1 VFISRLIKPESDLYG
16 RFSNW
21 SKSLDTFMNWQPLHW
36 FGMWC
41 ITISGFSIIKGQE
54 NRYVFW
60 DWNSSGSIFIFS
72 GIILVTVWSIL
83 SVRHPATPKII
94 NNLRSLLY
102 FIVIGSMALLLGSI
116 GPKFSMDAIKNYV
129 PYLLFYIAVWLVF
142 SIEFI
147 EQDDKSIEIVD
158 SSPRIRNL
166 VGSSALII
174 FGTVMGFYF
183 DDPVASTGSIVYLP
197 FLIVALI
204 MPPHIR
210 HLQRARIY
218 GVFIPAVFLSVRFPW
233 FLIPLCT
240 LFFLLRLYHYFRFN
254 IVYPTFGVDHD

>member
-1 VFISRLIKPESDLYG
+1 
-16 RFSNW
+16 
-21 SKSLDTFMNWQPLHW
+21 MNWQPLHW

-41 ITISGFSIIKGQE
+41 MVISGFNIIKGQE
-54 NRYVFW
+54 NRYIFW
-60 DWNSSGSIFIFS
+60 DWNSGSLFIFS
-72 GIILVTVWSIL
+72 VIILVTVWSIL
-83 SVRHPATPKII
+83 SARHPATPKKI

-116 GPKFSMDAIKNYV
+116 GPKFSVVAIKNYA

-142 SIEFI
+142 SIESI
-147 EQDDKSIEIVD
+147 QQDDKSFEIAG
-158 SSPRIRNL
+158 SSSRIRNL
-166 VGSSALII
+166 VGATTLII
-174 FGTVMGFYF
+174 VGTVMGFQF
-183 DDPVASTGSIVYLP
+183 DDPVASTVSTVYLP
-197 FLIVALI
+197 FLLVALI
-204 MPPHIR
+204 MPAHIR

-218 GVFIPAVFLSVRFPW
+218 GVFIPAVFLVVRFPW

>member
-1 VFISRLIKPESDLYG
+1 
-16 RFSNW
+16 
-21 SKSLDTFMNWQPLHW
+21 MNWQPLHW

-41 ITISGFSIIKGQE
+41 MVISGFNIIKGQE
-54 NRYVFW
+54 NRYIFW
-60 DWNSSGSIFIFS
+60 DWNSGSLFIFS
-72 GIILVTVWSIL
+72 VIILVTVWSIL
-83 SVRHPATPKII
+83 SARHAVTPKNI

-116 GPKFSMDAIKNYV
+116 GPKFSMVAIKNYA

-166 VGSSALII
+166 VGATTLII
-174 FGTVMGFYF
+174 VGTVMGFQF
-183 DDPVASTGSIVYLP
+183 DDPVASTVSTVYLP
-197 FLIVALI
+197 FLLVALI
-204 MPPHIR
+204 MPAHTR

-218 GVFIPAVFLSVRFPW
+218 GVFIPAVFLVVRFPW

>member
-1 VFISRLIKPESDLYG
+1 
-16 RFSNW
+16 
-21 SKSLDTFMNWQPLHW
+21 MNWQPLHW

-41 ITISGFSIIKGQE
+41 MVISGFNIIKGQE
-54 NRYVFW
+54 NRYIFW
-60 DWNSSGSIFIFS
+60 DWNSGSLFIFS
-72 GIILVTVWSIL
+72 VIILVTVWSIL
-83 SVRHPATPKII
+83 SARHPATPKKI

-116 GPKFSMDAIKNYV
+116 GPKFSMDAIKNYG
-129 PYLLFYIAVWLVF
+129 PYLLFYISVWLVF

-147 EQDDKSIEIVD
+147 EQDDKSISTAG
-158 SSPRIRNL
+158 SSPRILNL
-166 VGSSALII
+166 VGSTVLII
-174 FGTVMGFYF
+174 VGGVIGFHF
-183 DDPVASTGSIVYLP
+183 DDPVASTVSTVYLP

-204 MPPHIR
+204 MPAHIR

-218 GVFIPAVFLSVRFPW
+218 GVFIPAVFLAVRFPW

>member
-1 VFISRLIKPESDLYG
+1 
-16 RFSNW
+16 
-21 SKSLDTFMNWQPLHW
+21 MNWQPLHW

-41 ITISGFSIIKGQE
+41 MVISGFNIIKGQE
-54 NRYVFW
+54 NRYIFW
-60 DWNSSGSIFIFS
+60 DWNSGSLFIFS
-72 GIILVTVWSIL
+72 VIILVTVWSIL
-83 SVRHPATPKII
+83 SARHPATPKKI

-102 FIVIGSMALLLGSI
+102 FMVIGSMALLLGSI

-142 SIEFI
+142 SIESI
-147 EQDDKSIEIVD
+147 QQDDKSFEIAG
-158 SSPRIRNL
+158 SSSRIRNL
-166 VGSSALII
+166 VGATTLII
-174 FGTVMGFYF
+174 VGIVMGFQF
-183 DDPVASTGSIVYLP
+183 DDPVASTVSTVYLP
-197 FLIVALI
+197 FLLVALI
-204 MPPHIR
+204 MPAHIR

-218 GVFIPAVFLSVRFPW
+218 GVFIPAVFLVVRFPW

>member
-1 VFISRLIKPESDLYG
+1 
-16 RFSNW
+16 
-21 SKSLDTFMNWQPLHW
+21 MNWQPLHW

-41 ITISGFSIIKGQE
+41 MVISGFNIIKGQE
-54 NRYVFW
+54 NRYIFW
-60 DWNSSGSIFIFS
+60 DWNSGSLFIFS
-72 GIILVTVWSIL
+72 VIILVTIWSIL
-83 SVRHPATPKII
+83 SARHPATPKKI

-116 GPKFSMDAIKNYV
+116 GPKFSMVAIKNYA

-142 SIEFI
+142 SIESI
-147 EQDDKSIEIVD
+147 QQDDKSFEIAG
-158 SSPRIRNL
+158 SSSRIRNL
-166 VGSSALII
+166 VGATTLII
-174 FGTVMGFYF
+174 VGIVMGFQF
-183 DDPVASTGSIVYLP
+183 DDPVASTVSTVYLP
-197 FLIVALI
+197 FLLVALI
-204 MPPHIR
+204 MPAHIR

-218 GVFIPAVFLSVRFPW
+218 GVFIPAVFLVVRFPW

>member
-1 VFISRLIKPESDLYG
+1 
-16 RFSNW
+16 
-21 SKSLDTFMNWQPLHW
+21 MNWQPLHW

-41 ITISGFSIIKGQE
+41 MVISGFNIIKGQE
-54 NRYVFW
+54 NRYIFW
-60 DWNSSGSIFIFS
+60 DWNSGSLFIFFV
-72 GIILVTVWSIL
+72 IILVTIWSIL
-83 SVRHPATPKII
+83 SARHPATPKKI

-116 GPKFSMDAIKNYV
+116 GPKFSMDAIKNYG
-129 PYLLFYIAVWLVF
+129 PYLLFYISVWLVF

-147 EQDDKSIEIVD
+147 EQDDKSISTAG
-158 SSPRIRNL
+158 SSPRILNL
-166 VGSSALII
+166 VGSTVLII
-174 FGTVMGFYF
+174 VGGVIGFHF
-183 DDPVASTGSIVYLP
+183 DDPVASTVSTVYLP

-204 MPPHIR
+204 MPAHIR

-218 GVFIPAVFLSVRFPW
+218 GVFIPSVFLAVRFPW

>member
-1 VFISRLIKPESDLYG
+1 
-16 RFSNW
+16 
-21 SKSLDTFMNWQPLHW
+21 MNWQPLHW

-41 ITISGFSIIKGQE
+41 MVISGFNIIKGQE
-54 NRYVFW
+54 NRYIFW
-60 DWNSSGSIFIFS
+60 DWNSGSLFIFS
-72 GIILVTVWSIL
+72 VIILVTVWSIL
-83 SVRHPATPKII
+83 SARHPATPKKI

-116 GPKFSMDAIKNYV
+116 GSNFSMEAIKNYA

-147 EQDDKSIEIVD
+147 QQDDKSTKIAG
-158 SSPRIRNL
+158 SRIRNL
-166 VGSSALII
+166 VGATTLII
-174 FGTVMGFYF
+174 VGTVMGFQF
-183 DDPVASTGSIVYLP
+183 DDPVASTVSTVYLP
-197 FLIVALI
+197 FLLVALI
-204 MPPHIR
+204 MPAHIR

-218 GVFIPAVFLSVRFPW
+218 GVFIPAVFLVVRFPW

>member
-1 VFISRLIKPESDLYG
+1 MFVSRLIKPESDLYG
-16 RFSNW
+16 RLSNW
-21 SKSLDTFMNWQPLHW
+21 SKHLDNFMNWQPLHW

-60 DWNSSGSIFIFS
+60 DWNSGSIFIFS
-72 GIILVTVWSIL
+72 GIILVTVCTIL
-83 SVRHPATPKII
+83 SVRHPATPKEI

-116 GPKFSMDAIKNYV
+116 GPEFSMDAIKNFV

-147 EQDDKSIEIVD
+147 EQDDKSISIAG
-158 SSPRIRNL
+158 SSPRILNL
-166 VGSSALII
+166 VGSTVLII
-174 FGTVMGFYF
+174 VGGVIGFHF
-183 DDPVASTGSIVYLP
+183 DDPVASTVSTVYLP

-204 MPPHIR
+204 MPAHIR

-218 GVFIPAVFLSVRFPW
+218 GVFIPAVFLAVRFPW

>member
-1 VFISRLIKPESDLYG
+1 
-16 RFSNW
+16 
-21 SKSLDTFMNWQPLHW
+21 MNWQPLHW

-41 ITISGFSIIKGQE
+41 MVISGFNIIKGQE
-54 NRYVFW
+54 NRYIFW
-60 DWNSSGSIFIFS
+60 DWNSGSLFIFS
-72 GIILVTVWSIL
+72 VIILVTVWSIL
-83 SVRHPATPKII
+83 SARHPATPKKI
-94 NNLRSLLY
+94 NNIRSLLY

-116 GPKFSMDAIKNYV
+116 GPKFSMVAIKNYA

-166 VGSSALII
+166 VGATTLII
-174 FGTVMGFYF
+174 VGTVMGFQF
-183 DDPVASTGSIVYLP
+183 DDPVASTVSTVYLP
-197 FLIVALI
+197 FLLVALI
-204 MPPHIR
+204 MPVHIR

-218 GVFIPAVFLSVRFPW
+218 GVFIPAVFLVVRFPW
-233 FLIPLCT
+233 FLIPLWA

>member
-1 VFISRLIKPESDLYG
+1 
-16 RFSNW
+16 
-21 SKSLDTFMNWQPLHW
+21 MNWQPLHW

-41 ITISGFSIIKGQE
+41 MVISGFNIIKGQE
-54 NRYVFW
+54 NRYIFW
-60 DWNSSGSIFIFS
+60 DWNSGSIFIFS
-72 GIILVTVWSIL
+72 VIILVTVWSIL
-83 SVRHPATPKII
+83 SARHPATPKKI

-116 GPKFSMDAIKNYV
+116 GPKFSMVAIKNYA

-142 SIEFI
+142 SIESI
-147 EQDDKSIEIVD
+147 QQDDKSFEIAG
-158 SSPRIRNL
+158 SSSRIRNL
-166 VGSSALII
+166 VGATTLII
-174 FGTVMGFYF
+174 VGIVMGFQF
-183 DDPVASTGSIVYLP
+183 DDPVASTVSTVYLP
-197 FLIVALI
+197 FLLVALI
-204 MPPHIR
+204 MPAHIR

-218 GVFIPAVFLSVRFPW
+218 GVFIPAVFLVVRFPW

>member
-1 VFISRLIKPESDLYG
+1 
-16 RFSNW
+16 
-21 SKSLDTFMNWQPLHW
+21 MNWQPLHW

-41 ITISGFSIIKGQE
+41 MVISGFNIIKGQE
-54 NRYVFW
+54 NRYIFW
-60 DWNSSGSIFIFS
+60 DWNSGSLFIFS
-72 GIILVTVWSIL
+72 VIILVTIWSIL
-83 SVRHPATPKII
+83 SARHPATPKKI
-94 NNLRSLLY
+94 NNIRSLLY

-116 GPKFSMDAIKNYV
+116 GPKFSMDAIKNYA

-147 EQDDKSIEIVD
+147 EQDDKSISTAG
-158 SSPRIRNL
+158 SSPRILNL
-166 VGSSALII
+166 VGSTVLI
-174 FGTVMGFYF
+174 FVGSVMGFQF
-183 DDPVASTGSIVYLP
+183 DDPVASTVSTVYLP

-204 MPPHIR
+204 MPAHIR

-218 GVFIPAVFLSVRFPW
+218 GVFIPAVFLAVRFPW
-233 FLIPLCT
+233 FLIPLWA

>member
-1 VFISRLIKPESDLYG
+1 
-16 RFSNW
+16 
-21 SKSLDTFMNWQPLHW
+21 MNWQPLHW

-41 ITISGFSIIKGQE
+41 MVISGFNIIKGQE
-54 NRYVFW
+54 NRYIFW
-60 DWNSSGSIFIFS
+60 DWNSGSLFIFS
-72 GIILVTVWSIL
+72 VIILVTVWSIL
-83 SVRHPATPKII
+83 SARHPATPKKI

-116 GPKFSMDAIKNYV
+116 GPIFSMVAIKNYA

-142 SIEFI
+142 SIESI
-147 EQDDKSIEIVD
+147 QQDDKSFEIAG
-158 SSPRIRNL
+158 SSSRIRNL
-166 VGSSALII
+166 VGATTLII
-174 FGTVMGFYF
+174 VGIVMGFQF
-183 DDPVASTGSIVYLP
+183 DDPVASTVSTVYLP
-197 FLIVALI
+197 FLLVALI
-204 MPPHIR
+204 MPAHIR

-218 GVFIPAVFLSVRFPW
+218 GVFIPAVFLVVRFPW

>member
-1 VFISRLIKPESDLYG
+1 
-16 RFSNW
+16 
-21 SKSLDTFMNWQPLHW
+21 MNWQPLHW

-41 ITISGFSIIKGQE
+41 MVISGFNIIKGQE
-54 NRYVFW
+54 NRYIFW
-60 DWNSSGSIFIFS
+60 DWNSGSLFIFS
-72 GIILVTVWSIL
+72 VIILVTVWSIL
-83 SVRHPATPKII
+83 SARHPATPKKI

-116 GPKFSMDAIKNYV
+116 GPKFSMDAIKNYG
-129 PYLLFYIAVWLVF
+129 PYLLFYISVWLVF

-147 EQDDKSIEIVD
+147 EQDDKSISTAG
-158 SSPRIRNL
+158 SSPRILNL
-166 VGSSALII
+166 VGSTVLII
-174 FGTVMGFYF
+174 VGGVIGFHF
-183 DDPVASTGSIVYLP
+183 DDPVASTVSTVYLP

-204 MPPHIR
+204 MPAHIR

-218 GVFIPAVFLSVRFPW
+218 GVFIPAVFLVVRFPW
-233 FLIPLCT
+233 FLIPLWA

>member
-1 VFISRLIKPESDLYG
+1 
-16 RFSNW
+16 
-21 SKSLDTFMNWQPLHW
+21 MNWQPLHW

-41 ITISGFSIIKGQE
+41 MVISGFNIIKGQE
-54 NRYVFW
+54 NRYIFW
-60 DWNSSGSIFIFS
+60 DWNSGSLFIFS
-72 GIILVTVWSIL
+72 VIILVTVWSIL
-83 SVRHPATPKII
+83 SARHPATPKKI

-116 GPKFSMDAIKNYV
+116 GPKFSMVAIKNYA

-142 SIEFI
+142 SIESI
-147 EQDDKSIEIVD
+147 QQDDKSFEIAG

-166 VGSSALII
+166 VGATTLII
-174 FGTVMGFYF
+174 VGTVMGFQF
-183 DDPVASTGSIVYLP
+183 DDPVASTVSTVYLP
-197 FLIVALI
+197 FLLVALI
-204 MPPHIR
+204 MPTHIR

-218 GVFIPAVFLSVRFPW
+218 GVFIPAVFLAVRFPW
-233 FLIPLCT
+233 FLIPLWA

>member
-1 VFISRLIKPESDLYG
+1 
-16 RFSNW
+16 
-21 SKSLDTFMNWQPLHW
+21 MNWQPLHW

-41 ITISGFSIIKGQE
+41 MVISGFNIIKGQE
-54 NRYVFW
+54 NRYIFW
-60 DWNSSGSIFIFS
+60 DWNSGSLFIFS
-72 GIILVTVWSIL
+72 VIILVTVWSIL
-83 SVRHPATPKII
+83 SARHPATPKKI

-116 GPKFSMDAIKNYV
+116 GPKFSMVAIKNYA

-142 SIEFI
+142 SIESI
-147 EQDDKSIEIVD
+147 QQDDKSFEIAG
-158 SSPRIRNL
+158 SSSRIRNL
-166 VGSSALII
+166 VGATTLII
-174 FGTVMGFYF
+174 VGTVMGFQF
-183 DDPVASTGSIVYLP
+183 DDPVASTVSTVYLP
-197 FLIVALI
+197 FLLVALI
-204 MPPHIR
+204 MPAHIR

-218 GVFIPAVFLSVRFPW
+218 GVFIPAVFLVVRFPW

>member
-1 VFISRLIKPESDLYG
+1 MFVSRLIKPESDLYG
-16 RFSNW
+16 RLSNW
-21 SKSLDTFMNWQPLHW
+21 SKSLDKFMDWQPLHW

-41 ITISGFSIIKGQE
+41 ITISGFNIIIGQE
-54 NRYVFW
+54 NRYIFW
-60 DWNSSGSIFIFS
+60 DWDSGSIFIFS
-72 GIILVTVWSIL
+72 SIILVTVWSIL
-83 SVRHPATPKII
+83 SVRHPTTPKQI

-116 GPKFSMDAIKNYV
+116 GPKFSIEVIKNYV

-166 VGSSALII
+166 VGATALII
-174 FGTVMGFYF
+174 VGTVMGFQF
-183 DDPVASTGSIVYLP
+183 DDPVASTVSIVYLP
-197 FLIVALI
+197 FLIVALS
-204 MPPHIR
+204 MPAHIR

-218 GVFIPAVFLSVRFPW
+218 GVFIPAVFLAVRFPW

-240 LFFLLRLYHYFRFN
+240 LFFFLRLYHYFRFN

>member
-1 VFISRLIKPESDLYG
+1 
-16 RFSNW
+16 
-21 SKSLDTFMNWQPLHW
+21 MNWQPLHW

-41 ITISGFSIIKGQE
+41 MVISGFNIIKGQE
-54 NRYVFW
+54 NRYIFW
-60 DWNSSGSIFIFS
+60 DWNSGSLFIFFV
-72 GIILVTVWSIL
+72 IILVTIWSIL
-83 SVRHPATPKII
+83 SARHPATPKKI

-116 GPKFSMDAIKNYV
+116 GPKFSMDAIKNYG
-129 PYLLFYIAVWLVF
+129 PYLLFYISVWLVF

-147 EQDDKSIEIVD
+147 EQDDKSISTAG
-158 SSPRIRNL
+158 SSPRILNL
-166 VGSSALII
+166 VGSTVLII
-174 FGTVMGFYF
+174 VGGVIGFHF
-183 DDPVASTGSIVYLP
+183 DDPVARTVSTVYLP

-204 MPPHIR
+204 MPAHIR

-218 GVFIPAVFLSVRFPW
+218 GVFIPAVFLAVRFPW

>member
-1 VFISRLIKPESDLYG
+1 MISRFCFNISIQENLKNILNILFFKKNNFELDLKKEMSKIYNNSNFYFFDYG
-16 RFSNW
+16 RTAF
-21 SKSLDTFMNWQPLHW
+21 F
-36 FGMWC
+36 
-41 ITISGFSIIKGQE
+41 E
-54 NRYVFW
+54 
-60 DWNSSGSIFIFS
+60 
-72 GIILVTVWSIL
+72 IL
-83 SVRHPATPKII
+83 SEIKKKTKKI

-116 GPKFSMDAIKNYV
+116 GPKFSVVAIKNYA

-142 SIEFI
+142 SIESI
-147 EQDDKSIEIVD
+147 QQDDKSFEIAG

-166 VGSSALII
+166 VGATTLII
-174 FGTVMGFYF
+174 VGAVMGFQF
-183 DDPVASTGSIVYLP
+183 DDPVASTVSTVYLP
-197 FLIVALI
+197 FLLVALI
-204 MPPHIR
+204 MPAHIR

-218 GVFIPAVFLSVRFPW
+218 GVFLPAVFLVVRFPW